1 MNLIQKLIL
10 LVYALAAFFIGFI
23 KLPFVCHYEDGL
35 SRYVG
40 HHLRGTIA
48 NLLAQEGSIAYRFCT
63 IDHSLVFVEVFTLT
77 VIPAFSFLQGGYQDV
92 SVSQ

>member
-1 MNLIQKLIL
+1 MNLIQKLVL
-10 LVYALAAFFIGFI
+10 LLYALAAFFIGFI

-48 NLLAQEGSIAYRFCT
+48 HLLAQEGSIAYRFCT
-63 IDHSLVFVEVFTLT
+63 IDYSLIFVEVFTLT
-77 VIPAFSFLQGGYQDV
+77 VIAAAGVLFFQRRKTS
-92 SVSQ
+92 